1 MTTRLAFFDAV
12 LTDLGLPHGQA
23 QTTAMLAWSA
33 AESGTEPCDGRSG
46 ARYNPLNTTMP
57 APGASNFNSVGVKNY
72 PSLAEGV
79 AATAGTLRLAPYI
92 GIRGVLSSGA
102 NLAAFA
108 SAVEASPW
116 GTGAAIQG
124 GIQAV
129 SGHVAEYA
137 GLRCGD
143 PGPPPVGPHLSWRVE
158 AGGKVIHQG
167 PSLPHALAII
177 GLHAHNHRNDRGW
190 HVRLLRIEVTP

>member
-92 GIRGVLSSGA
+92 GIRSVLSHGGS
-102 NLAAFA
+102 LQAFGQ
-108 SAVEASPW
+108 AVEASPW
-116 GTGAAIQG
+116 GTGAAIFG

-129 SGHVAEYA
+129 SGHADEYA
-137 GLRCGD
+137 HLRVGD
-143 PGPPPVGPHLSWRVE
+143 PEPPPPGPHLSWRVE
-158 AGGKVIHQG
+158 AKGKVVHQG

-177 GLHAHNHRNDRGW
+177 ALHAHNHRADQGW
-190 HVRLLRIEVTP
+190 HIRLLRIEVRG